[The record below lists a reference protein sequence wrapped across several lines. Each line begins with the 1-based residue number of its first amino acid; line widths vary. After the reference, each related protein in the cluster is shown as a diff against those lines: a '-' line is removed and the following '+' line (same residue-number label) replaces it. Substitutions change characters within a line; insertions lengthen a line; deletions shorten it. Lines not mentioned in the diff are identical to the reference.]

1 MSRIIIG
8 VMGPGAG
15 ASEYDRRNAAE
26 LGALIAQEGWVVL
39 TGGRDEGV
47 MDAAVQGARKAG
59 GLTIGVLPS
68 SDVSN
73 LSSGVEI
80 PIVTG
85 MGEARNLINVLTSR
99 VVFVCGMSSGTASE
113 VALALRMERDV
124 VLIQPTDDTWK
135 FWLGL
140 DRLRVHKAV
149 APSEAIDVARRLV
162 LAPPLPAGTAH

>member
-1 MSRIIIG
+1 MG
-8 VMGPGAG
+8 VMGPGIG
-15 ASEYDRRNAAE
+15 ASEQDRQNAAE

-47 MDAAVQGARKAG
+47 MDAAVQGARRAG

-68 SDVSN
+68 SDVSH

-113 VALALRMERDV
+113 VALALKVERDV
-124 VLIQPTDDTWK
+124 VLIQPTVGTWN

-140 DRLRVHKAV
+140 DRLRVHKAR
-149 APSEAIDVARRLV
+149 APSEAIDVARRLI
-162 LAPPLPAGTAH
+162 LASPLSVRGRVGA